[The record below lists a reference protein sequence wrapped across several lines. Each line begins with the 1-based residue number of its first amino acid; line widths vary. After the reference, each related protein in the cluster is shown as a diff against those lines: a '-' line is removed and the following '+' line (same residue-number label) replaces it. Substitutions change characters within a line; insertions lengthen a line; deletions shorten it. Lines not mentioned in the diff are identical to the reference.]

1 MRLIL
6 KRMVSEIT
14 EQYLKIIYNLTEDGG
29 AAKTTDIANALGVTP
44 ASVTQM
50 IQKLAKQGYVSHEP
64 YHGSALRARGK
75 RIAKKIARKHRLLE
89 RFLSDMVGIET
100 EAGHDQA
107 CRMEHG
113 LSTEAEEALCKMMNH
128 PSTCPH
134 GKRIPKCERAVS
146 CEECANVALKLSEIE
161 EGRTATVSHLVS
173 MNKEELCRILAMGFV
188 PGVRVAIEKR
198 LPLGGPII
206 VNIKGTR
213 IAIARAM
220 GDVLRM
226 VEDT

>member
-1 MRLIL
+1 MA
-6 KRMVSEIT
+6 SEIT

-29 AAKTTDIANALGVTP
+29 AAKTSDIANALGVAP

-50 IQKLAKQGYVSHEP
+50 IHKLAKHGQVTHEP
-64 YHGSALRARGK
+64 YHGTTLSPKGR

-100 EAGHDQA
+100 EAGHEQA
-107 CRMEHG
+107 CKMEHA
-113 LSTEAEEALCKMMNH
+113 LSAEAEEALCKMMNH

-134 GKRIPKCERAVS
+134 GKRIPKCERAMT
-146 CEECANVALKLSEIE
+146 CEECSSEALKLSDIK

-173 MNKEELCRILAMGFV
+173 KNKEELCRILAMGFV
-188 PGVRVAIEKR
+188 PGARVTIEKR
-198 LPLGGPII
+198 LPMGGPII
-206 VNIKGTR
+206 VNIKDTR
-213 IAIARAM
+213 IAIARTI